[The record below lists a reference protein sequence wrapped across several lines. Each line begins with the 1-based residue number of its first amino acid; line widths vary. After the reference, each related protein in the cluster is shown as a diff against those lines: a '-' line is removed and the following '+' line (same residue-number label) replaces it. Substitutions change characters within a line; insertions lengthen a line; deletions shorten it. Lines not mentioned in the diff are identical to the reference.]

1 MNLSKLSST
10 VLCVLLQLC
19 SLQLLVVAMPTCRLL
34 EDVVLNT
41 HHLLRDLG
49 GAFPVQCLKYNINIS
64 FPDSAFPASTA
75 NHPQC
80 RQALWVVYETLRE
93 TQLLFEDFELPV
105 GEGGVSWDRKKLSS
119 FQNLQDRL
127 LEEGSCV
134 SITEYSDFKLD
145 QSVHQ
150 QDSRCGSAACGW
162 MALRR
167 DVLWVLKTALRE
179 HHSCFTRRGRH

>member
-1 MNLSKLSST
+1 LTLSPHL
-10 VLCVLLQLC
+10 LCVLLQLC

-127 LEEGSCV
+127 LEEGSCLSTNKTPDV
-134 SITEYSDFKLD
+134 LSPYFSNVTA
-145 QSVHQ
+145 VVQ
-150 QDSRCGSAACGW
+150 QQGSAACGW